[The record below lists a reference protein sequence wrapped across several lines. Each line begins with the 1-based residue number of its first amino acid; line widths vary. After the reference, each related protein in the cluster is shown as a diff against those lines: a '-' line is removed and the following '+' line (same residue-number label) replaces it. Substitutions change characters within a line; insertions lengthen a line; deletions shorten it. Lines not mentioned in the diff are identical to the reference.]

1 MEERKEC
8 LGGTGRSG
16 LSFWVGM
23 AALFLALLALCWLFP
38 VIGDDW
44 YREEMGR
51 NLRGPLDLL
60 KKVIAGWQTYNGRI
74 FGNILAYAA
83 GDRKGLR
90 ELLRALFTLGTV
102 YFAAKNAGARR
113 VWARSRHSRRLR
125 P

>member
-1 MEERKEC
+1 M
-8 LGGTGRSG
+8 
-16 LSFWVGM
+16 SFWVGM

-90 ELLRALFTLGTV
+90 ELLQHLDNRRA
-102 YFAAKNAGARR
+102 AEGAENITT
-113 VWARSRHSRRLR
+113 
-125 P
+125 